1 LKEPDKSYDCSF
13 LLLRKHDRARYGERV
28 MINVPVLAKILVIF
42 ALIVIAASKHVHLG
56 LAAAVGGILIALWQ
70 GMNTEGIVNAALM
83 ELTNP
88 DLILLVLLLA
98 AIMTFSEAMKISGA
112 MNVFS
117 NTVAKAMPS
126 RRIALG
132 VVPLL
137 IGTLPMPGGAIIS
150 APLVG
155 ALNDDDARGP
165 EALSAVNYWFRHI
178 LELAWPLFPAFILTS
193 GLTKLPTLTLIGL
206 NIYAPIVLLILGFL
220 FVLPKSRNNSE
231 GAHGS
236 ADAIPSLPNAIPLS
250 MATPSSCGR
259 ASADSLSGNSIS
271 IGEKPS
277 IAEVLHGIAPLG
289 LVLGTYIVIDV
300 IWEALTKNISLSA
313 DVKVLLSRYVPI
325 YIGLL
330 IGSWYLIKASGG
342 AWIFKHSL
350 TNSTI
355 DLIAVVIGIRVF
367 SALMTSANLSNEV
380 SLELANAGIPALVV
394 IAVLPFISGI
404 VTGVGMGYVGLSMPI
419 VLALIA
425 SSGIPLKAGVM
436 IANAF
441 GYTGMMLSP
450 LHVCMVVTAQHF
462 KSSLIKVI
470 LKCALPLAIFLIIVI
485 AYGALLMALMR

>member
-1 LKEPDKSYDCSF
+1 
-13 LLLRKHDRARYGERV
+13 
-28 MINVPVLAKILVIF
+28 MINVPALAKILVIF

-70 GMNTEGIVNAALM
+70 GMNTKGIVNAALR
-83 ELTNP
+83 ELANP

-98 AIMTFSEAMKISGA
+98 AIMTFSEAMKTSGA

-165 EALSAVNYWFRHI
+165 EALSAVNYLFRHI

-236 ADAIPSLPNAIPLS
+236 ADAIPLPNAIPLS
-250 MATPSSCGR
+250 MAAPSSDVR

-271 IGEKPS
+271 TGEKPS
-277 IAEVLHGIAPLG
+277 LREVLHGIAPLG

-313 DVKVLLSRYVPI
+313 DVKALMSRYVPI

-330 IGSWYLIKASGG
+330 IGSWYLIKTSGG

-367 SALMTSANLSNEV
+367 SALMTSANLAHEA

-462 KSSLIKVI
+462 KSSLIKVM
-470 LKCALPLAIFLIIVI
+470 LKCALPLAIFLVI
-485 AYGALLMALMR
+485 ATAYGALLMALMR

>member
-1 LKEPDKSYDCSF
+1 MH
-13 LLLRKHDRARYGERV
+13 RHDRARYGERV
-28 MINVPVLAKILVIF
+28 MIHVPALVKIFVIF
-42 ALIVIAASKHVHLG
+42 ALIVIAAAKHVHLG
-56 LAAAVGGILIALWQ
+56 LAAAIGGILIALWQ
-70 GMNTEGIVNAALM
+70 GMSAEGIVNSALG

-98 AIMTFSEAMKISGA
+98 AIMTFSEAMKASGA
-112 MNVFS
+112 MNLFS
-117 NTVAKAMPS
+117 NTVAKAIPS

-132 VVPLL
+132 VIPLL

-155 ALNDDDARGP
+155 ALNDDNSRGP
-165 EALSAVNYWFRHI
+165 EVLSAVNYWFRHV

-193 GLTKLPTLTLIGL
+193 GLAKLPTLTLIGL
-206 NIYAPIVLLILGFL
+206 NIYAPIVLLMLGFL
-220 FVLPKSRNNSE
+220 FVLPKSRKKSDVV
-231 GAHGS
+231 HGLTN
-236 ADAIPSLPNAIPLS
+236 AKPLQNAIPLS
-250 MATPSSCGR
+250 MAAPSNSEG
-259 ASADSLSGNSIS
+259 ASADSLSRNSIS
-271 IGEKPS
+271 IREKPS
-277 IAEVLHGIAPLG
+277 LGEVLNGIAPLG
-289 LVLGTYIVIDV
+289 LVLGSYIVLDV

-313 DVKVLLSRYVPI
+313 DIKALLSRYVPI

-330 IGSWYLIKASGG
+330 IGSWYLIKTSVG

-350 TNSTI
+350 TKSTV

-367 SALMTSANLSNEV
+367 SALMTSANLAHEA
-380 SLELANAGIPALVV
+380 SLELADAGIPALIV

-425 SSGIPLKAGVM
+425 SSGTPLKAGVV
-436 IANAF
+436 IASAF

-470 LKCALPLAIFLIIVI
+470 RKCVLPLAIFLVI
-485 AYGALLMALMR
+485 ATAYGALLMAMMR